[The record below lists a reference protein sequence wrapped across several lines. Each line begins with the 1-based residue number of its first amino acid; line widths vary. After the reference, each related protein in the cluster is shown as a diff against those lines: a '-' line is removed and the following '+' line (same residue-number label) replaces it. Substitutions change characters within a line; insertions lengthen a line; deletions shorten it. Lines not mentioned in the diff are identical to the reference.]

1 MSNIPA
7 CLLGSAQT
15 HKKKVIDEIFD
26 NKYSLVYITPE
37 FCCNEYGS
45 SMLKCLSSN
54 CSNC

>member
-15 HKKKVIDEIFD
+15 EKKKVIHEIYD
-26 NKYSLVYITPE
+26 NKYSLVYVTPE

-45 SMLKCLSSN
+45 SMLKFA
-54 CSNC
+54 CSNCINF